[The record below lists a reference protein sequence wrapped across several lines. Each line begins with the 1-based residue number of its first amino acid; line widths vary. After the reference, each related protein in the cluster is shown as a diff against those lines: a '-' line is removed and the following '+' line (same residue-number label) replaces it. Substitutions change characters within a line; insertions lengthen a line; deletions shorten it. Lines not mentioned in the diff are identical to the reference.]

1 MSASDPG
8 HSANLHD
15 RAALRA
21 LEAAATAHLDGD
33 GFALMARAG
42 QAAWRELLRRWPQ
55 AQRIVVACGP
65 GNNGGDGYV
74 LALRALESG
83 RRVSVLRLAGHAPA
97 GGLGRRACD
106 AFLQAGGKVEA
117 FDGRLPAA
125 DVLVDALFGIG
136 LSRPLDPDAAALV
149 DAINAA
155 DAPVLSLDAPSGV
168 DTDTGAVAGAAVRAD
183 ATVQFMAAHAG
194 LRTGAAL
201 DHAGEL
207 ALDGLDLPP
216 QVFEGVAPV
225 AACLQAADLAGRFA
239 PRSRN
244 AHKGHSGYLL
254 CIGGDHGTGGAVL
267 LAAEAALRSGAGLV
281 GVATRAGHVPA
292 TLARRPEVMA
302 QAVDGAAAL
311 RPLLERAD
319 IVAIGPGLGQ
329 SAWGSALFGVAL
341 ASGKPLVLDADA
353 LNLLA
358 KGGVDHR
365 LPEDAVLTPH
375 PGEAA
380 RLLQV
385 GTADVQANRI
395 AAARRLCE
403 AFGCV
408 VVLKG
413 AGTVVAAP
421 GELPR
426 VIAAGNP
433 GMASGGT
440 GDVLTGVIAAL
451 RAQGRGAFDAAVTG
465 ALLHAAAG
473 DLAARADGERGM
485 LASDLFPHLRRLV
498 NP

>member
-1 MSASDPG
+1 MSAFRPG
-8 HSANLHD
+8 HSSNLYG
-15 RAALRA
+15 RTALRA
-21 LEAAATAHLDGD
+21 LETKATAHLDGD

-74 LALRALESG
+74 LALHALESG
-83 RRVSVLRLAGHAPA
+83 RRVVVLRLAGHEPA
-97 GGLGRRACD
+97 DGLARRACD
-106 AFLQAGGKVEA
+106 AYVQAGGAVEA
-117 FDGRLPAA
+117 FGDQVPAA

-136 LSRPLDPDAAALV
+136 LARPLEDDAAALV
-149 DAINAA
+149 DAINSAV
-155 DAPVLSLDAPSGV
+155 APVLSLDAPSGV
-168 DTDTGAVAGAAVRAD
+168 DTDTGTVRGVAVRAE
-183 ATVQFMAAHAG
+183 ATVH
-194 LRTGAAL
+194 
-201 DHAGEL
+201 HAGEL
-207 ALDGLDLPP
+207 ALAGLDVPP
-216 QVFEGVAPV
+216 ELFDGVEPV
-225 AACLQAADLAGRFA
+225 AVFLQAGDLAGRFP

-292 TLARRPEVMA
+292 ALARRPEVMA
-302 QAVDGAAAL
+302 QVVDGAAAL
-311 RPLLERAD
+311 RPLLERAG

-341 ASGKPLVLDADA
+341 GAGKPLVLDADA

-358 KGGVDHR
+358 TGGVEHR
-365 LPEDAVLTPH
+365 LPADAILTPH
-375 PGEAA
+375 PGEAG

-385 GTADVQANRI
+385 TTAEVQADRI
-395 AAARRLCE
+395 GAARRLCE

-413 AGTVVAAP
+413 AGTVVTVP

-451 RAQGRGAFDAAVTG
+451 RAQGREAFEAAVTG

-473 DLAARADGERGM
+473 DLAAQAGGERGM
-485 LASDLFPHLRRLV
+485 LASDLFPHLRMLV

>member
-1 MSASDPG
+1 MGTVGTG
-8 HSANLHD
+8 HSRDLYN
-15 RAALRA
+15 RAGLRA
-21 LEAAATAHLDGD
+21 LEAAATAQLDGD
-33 GFALMARAG
+33 GFALMTRAG

-74 LALRALESG
+74 LALHALEAG
-83 RRVSVLRLAGHAPA
+83 RRVSVLRVAGHPTAS
-97 GGLGRRACD
+97 GLARRACE
-106 AFLQAGGKVEA
+106 AYLQAGGAIEEFVDAMPE
-117 FDGRLPAA
+117 A
-125 DVLVDALFGIG
+125 DVVVDALFGIG
-136 LSRPLDPDAAALV
+136 LARALEPDTTALV
-149 DAINAA
+149 EAINAA
-155 DAPVLSLDAPSGV
+155 GVPVLSLDAPSGV
-168 DTDTGAVAGAAVRAD
+168 ETDTGAVPGVAVRAD
-183 ATVQFMAAHAG
+183 ATVQFIAAHAG

-207 ALDGLDLPP
+207 ALASLDLPP
-216 QVFEGVAPV
+216 QVFDGIDPV
-225 AACLQAADLAGRFA
+225 ATCLTADDLAGRFP
-239 PRSRN
+239 PRSRS

-254 CIGGDHGTGGAVL
+254 CIGGDHGLGGAVL
-267 LAAEAALRSGAGLV
+267 LAAQAALRSGAGLV

-292 TLARRPEVMA
+292 MLARCPEVMA

-311 RPLLERAD
+311 RALLERAD
-319 IVAIGPGLGQ
+319 IVAVGPGLGQ
-329 SAWGSALFGVAL
+329 GAWGSALFGVAV
-341 ASGKPLVLDADA
+341 AAGKPLVLDADG

-358 KGGVDHR
+358 KGGSQR
-365 LPEDAVLTPH
+365 LPADAILTPH

-380 RLLQV
+380 RLLQE
-385 GTADVQANRI
+385 TTMRVQADRLA
-395 AAARRLCE
+395 AAARLCD

-421 GELPR
+421 GERPR

-451 RAQGRGAFDAAVTG
+451 RAQGRGTFDAAVTG

-473 DLAARADGERGM
+473 DLAAQAGGERGM
-485 LASDLFPHLRRLV
+485 LASDLFAHLRTLV
-498 NP
+498 NA

>member
-1 MSASDPG
+1 MSAFRPG
-8 HSANLHD
+8 HSSNLYG
-15 RAALRA
+15 RTALRA
-21 LEAAATAHLDGD
+21 LEAAATADLDGD
-33 GFALMARAG
+33 GFTLMARAG

-74 LALRALESG
+74 LALHALESG
-83 RRVSVLRLAGHAPA
+83 RRVVVLRLAGHEPA
-97 GGLGRRACD
+97 DGLARRACD
-106 AFLQAGGKVEA
+106 AYVQAGGAVEA
-117 FDGRLPAA
+117 FGDQVPAA

-136 LSRPLDPDAAALV
+136 LARPLEDDAAALV
-149 DAINAA
+149 DAINSAV
-155 DAPVLSLDAPSGV
+155 APVLSLDAPSGV
-168 DTDTGAVAGAAVRAD
+168 DTDTGTVRGVAVRAE
-183 ATVQFMAAHAG
+183 ATVQFIAGHVG

-207 ALDGLDLPP
+207 ALAGLDVPP
-216 QVFEGVAPV
+216 ELFDGVEPV
-225 AACLQAADLAGRFA
+225 AVFLQAGDLAGRFP

-292 TLARRPEVMA
+292 ALARRPEVMA
-302 QAVDGAAAL
+302 QVVDGAAAL
-311 RPLLERAD
+311 RPLLERAG

-341 ASGKPLVLDADA
+341 GAGKPLVLDADA

-358 KGGVDHR
+358 TGGVEHR
-365 LPEDAVLTPH
+365 LPADAILTPH
-375 PGEAA
+375 PGEAG

-385 GTADVQANRI
+385 TTAEVQADRI
-395 AAARRLCE
+395 GAARRLCE

-413 AGTVVAAP
+413 AGTVVTAP

-451 RAQGRGAFDAAVTG
+451 RAQGREAFEAAVTG

-473 DLAARADGERGM
+473 DLAAQAGGERGM
-485 LASDLFPHLRRLV
+485 LASDLFPHLRMLV